1 MDQSR
6 DWTGKIASEISRN
19 LSNPTQMRDSI
30 IGHPS
35 LTDCG
40 GKGRHCSVT
49 HDDVVDEEEHVEMLL
64 RQVIMLAALLTVSVF

>member
-1 MDQSR
+1 
-6 DWTGKIASEISRN
+6 
-19 LSNPTQMRDSI
+19 MRDSI